1 VWRSRERG
9 KAQGEGALL
18 NCEQREAAN
27 LNTAAILERNK
38 KPPAWRLA
46 LTTHWPEYL
55 IEAAALGLFMLS
67 ASAFVAL
74 LEHPASPVRQALA
87 DPTLRR
93 FLIGLAM
100 GLTAIAIIYSPWGK
114 RSGAHINPAVTLTFA
129 RLHKIERWDAVFY
142 IAAQFIGAALGM
154 AIALLTLSSA
164 VVAHPAVNY
173 VETLPGGAGPGAA
186 FLAEAAI
193 SCGLM
198 LMVLIVSNKHELNR
212 YTGLLAGALVATYIT
227 IEAPIS
233 GMSMNPARSF
243 GSALAAQD
251 WQALWIYF
259 TAPPLGMLLAAQ
271 LYLHFKGRD
280 GVLCCK
286 LHHEN
291 DERCIFRCTYHD
303 T

>member
-1 VWRSRERG
+1 MT
-9 KAQGEGALL
+9 
-18 NCEQREAAN
+18 
-27 LNTAAILERNK
+27 TAAILNRKTRGPE
-38 KPPAWRLA
+38 WRLA
-46 LTTHWPEYL
+46 LATHWPEYL
-55 IEAAALGLFMLS
+55 IEALGLGLFMIS

-74 LEHPASPVRQALA
+74 FEHPASPVRQALA

-100 GLTAIAIIYSPWGK
+100 GLTAIGVIYSPWGK
-114 RSGAHINPAVTLTFA
+114 RSGAHINPAVTLTFL
-129 RLHKIERWDAVFY
+129 RLHKIARCDAIFY
-142 IAAQFIGAALGM
+142 IAAQFTGAALGM
-154 AIALLTLSSA
+154 TVALLVLSTA

-173 VETLPGGAGPGAA
+173 VVTVPGGAGQGAA

-198 LMVLIVSNKHELNR
+198 LLVLIVSNKRELNR
-212 YTGLLAGALVATYIT
+212 YTGLFAGALVAAYIT

-243 GSALAAQD
+243 GSALLAQD
-251 WQALWIYF
+251 WWALWIYF

-271 LYLHFKGRD
+271 LYVRFKGHD
-280 GVLCCK
+280 SVLCCK

-291 DERCIFRCTYHD
+291 DARCIFRCTYHK